1 VTGDADQPAELVL
14 PDFILPA
21 PLETVRRC
29 SECARHLRVAAAV
42 GSDQSALTDARV
54 LLARHL
60 TEDHRPEPA
69 PGCEQ

>member
-14 PDFILPA
+14 PDFVLPA

-42 GSDQSALTDARV
+42 GPDQSALTDARV

-60 TEDHRPEPA
+60 VEEHGA
-69 PGCEQ
+69 